1 MENIKNQ
8 KELMEKLSKLI
19 DEHYKESFKGYNFI
33 KENEICK
40 HIKLNS

>member
-33 KENEICK
+33 KEKEICK